1 MTKSVDIQEPTDNEI
16 VEHKPIQFGSQ
27 MEQDT
32 LDYAMSVIVARALP
46 DVRDGNKP
54 IHRRILSELLGLYGT
69 SSLVDHNVKC
79 AKIVGGVMGS
89 LHPHGDSS
97 IYEAMV
103 RMGQNWKMNVLFVDK
118 QGNFGSRDGDSPAAM
133 RYTEAKAS
141 KFSIGIREDYTQLE
155 KDWKCR
161 PTFDNSN
168 MEPSV
173 LPVRVPLLLVNG
185 AVGIAVGM
193 ASSIPPHNLN
203 EVIDA
208 TLMKLENPDVT
219 VSELMT
225 VLKGPDFPTKGVIY
239 GENSIKEIYETGRGS
254 ILMSG
259 RYKIIE
265 NKKGGSTIHITELP
279 YDVSFSNVL
288 EKIDELRLPVK
299 GKRGQPDQP
308 AKITGIAEAPANI
321 GNKKV
326 GPILEIKL
334 KRDAN
339 PEYIMTLIRKET
351 DFEKRFSANMTALT
365 AQSRPEVMSLRAILG
380 YFIDFRRRVV
390 FDRSSN
396 QLNILR
402 NQLNNNIAAFLATT
416 NIDGIIKVLRSSS
429 DRSEQKEKL
438 CAIEFP
444 VEGRLAE
451 LLHDVDPDAEY
462 GKLFFMNDEQADY
475 IVERKLSFL
484 ARLQGEQIA
493 STIAAIL
500 EKIRY
505 HEKIVSDRK
514 RLDEVIKEELESQ
527 RKFGRDRQTEVQPY
541 EPGSVT
547 KADTIEEKSVLL
559 TLTKENYIKI
569 TPVKGLSAQARGG
582 KGRSGGDLKEN
593 DFVTTSMI
601 CSNKASL
608 LMFTDV
614 GRVYQLMAYEINES
628 SLQSRGRPLINYV
641 EIPEGEK
648 VTNIIVQNTD
658 EETLNKES
666 LMFVTRNGNVRR
678 SDVRLFMK
686 VNRSGKIAM
695 DFSDSGDSLVRVLQV
710 SNDDDIMLFT
720 KNSMMVRFPVE
731 QLRFVGSRASNG
743 VRGIKLGSEDYVIG
757 ATSVPHLDLT
767 RGQRE
772 AFFTDDH
779 KWTAPSVDGQEGE
792 TTVLTPEQ
800 IEDIAKKERKLI
812 IVTENGMGKRMSS
825 NEVSTTSRGSKGVS
839 ILRVNKKTGAL
850 VYVDRASDDDDIVLA
865 TNENQM
871 IRMPCKT
878 IRVIGRMTSGVNL
891 LNLEDGQHI
900 VDISITPHEEK
911 EEDTTEQ

>member
-1 MTKSVDIQEPTDNEI
+1 MSDSSSSVQVNDLPI
-16 VEHKPIQFGSQ
+16 VYKPIGFGKQ
-27 MEQDT
+27 MAQDT
-32 LDYAMSVIVARALP
+32 LNYGMSVIVARALP

-69 SSLVDHNVKC
+69 ASLVNRNVKS

-103 RMGQNWKMNVLFVDK
+103 RMGQHWKMNVLFVDP

-141 KFSIGIREDYTQLE
+141 SFAVGIREDYVQLE
-155 KDWKCR
+155 KNWKCR
-161 PTFDNSN
+161 TTFDNSN
-168 MEPSV
+168 MEPTV

-208 TLMKLENPDVT
+208 TLMKLDNPDVS
-219 VSELMT
+219 VSDLMS
-225 VLKGPDFPTKGVIY
+225 VIKGPDFPTKGIIY
-239 GENSIKEIYETGRGS
+239 GENNIKEMYETGRGS

-265 NKKGGSTIHITELP
+265 NKKGDSVIHITELP
-279 YDVSFSNVL
+279 YDVSFSSVL

-299 GKRGQPDQP
+299 GKRGQPDRP
-308 AKITGIAEAPANI
+308 PKITGIVEAPANI

-326 GPILEIKL
+326 GPILQIKL
-334 KRDAN
+334 KKGVN
-339 PEYIMTLIRKET
+339 PEYIMAIIRKET

-365 AQSRPEVMSLRAILG
+365 AQSRPEVMSLKTILG
-380 YFIDFRRRVV
+380 HFIDFRQRVV
-390 FDRSSN
+390 FDRSNN

-402 NQLNNNIAAFLATT
+402 DQLNNNIAAFLATT
-416 NIDGIIKVLRSSS
+416 NIDAVIDVLRSSS
-429 DRSEQKEKL
+429 DRHEQKVKL
-438 CAIEFP
+438 CNLEFP
-444 VEGRLAE
+444 VQGRLKE

-462 GKLFFMNDEQADY
+462 GETFFMNDEQADY

-493 STIAAIL
+493 STISSIL

-505 HEKIVSDRK
+505 HEHIVSDRK
-514 RLDEVIKEELESQ
+514 RLNEIIREELESQ
-527 RKFGRDRQTEVQPY
+527 RKFAVPRQTEVQPY

-547 KADTIEEKSVLL
+547 KADTIVEKDVLL

-569 TPVKGLSAQARGG
+569 TPMKGISAQARGG

-614 GRVYQLMAYEINES
+614 GRVYQLMAYEINET

-641 EIPEGEK
+641 DIPEGEK
-648 VTNIIVQNTD
+648 VTNIIVQNID
-658 EETLNKES
+658 EDTLNKES
-666 LMFVTRNGNVRR
+666 LMFVTRDGNVRR

-695 DFSDSGDSLVRVLQV
+695 DFSESGDSLVRVFQV

-743 VRGIKLGSEDYVIG
+743 VRGIKLGDGDYVIG

-772 AFFTDDH
+772 AFFTEEY
-779 KWTAPSVDGQEGE
+779 KWTSPNVDGQKGE
-792 TTVLTPEQ
+792 TTVLTEDE
-800 IEDIAKKERKLI
+800 IEDIAKKERTLI

-839 ILRVNKKTGAL
+839 ILRTNKKTGSL
-850 VYVDRASDDDDIVLA
+850 VYVDRGSNDDDIVLT

-891 LNLEDGQHI
+891 LNLKEEQHI
-900 VDISITPHEEK
+900 VDVSITPHEEMDDIV
-911 EEDTTEQ
+911 E